1 MLGTKLL
8 TYDTRISTFVRNKT
22 RSMMFKDKVLLA
34 VVITNLLSALRKD
47 LRIVYSRDWNKVPKN
62 SKRKFT
68 ARQVIKCM
76 DFLAA
81 EGYVIN
87 TVGVGSKIVELREPS
102 TIEPT
107 EKFLQEFNA
116 SCTTTLVQA
125 EQAYLEASQGIV
137 LRDSNKEDMEFK
149 MTPELEKMK
158 KVVLDLNQMN
168 HKHNILSRDGLQLSN
183 IYTRVFNE
191 SFAYGGRFY
200 RADILQMHH
209 KDDAQRLDVTIDG
222 KKVVEVDY
230 QNLHFRIAAV
240 NEGVD
245 MSKIPLDMYADI
257 LIDPFNKLDRRIIK
271 LAVNIMFNAYD
282 RDTARY
288 AIQSEINRLSKA
300 DKLVYTLGNAESV
313 LLTVEQSYELFTEL
327 FYMDD
332 SYGRILQNMDSNL
345 ASAVL
350 EVFIKQGIPILCVH
364 DSFIVEM
371 KYMDLLCR
379 TMSGKFREVF
389 STDCD
394 VPMSV
399 KWKDTEGEVLEKKI
413 II

>member
-8 TYDTRISTFVRNKT
+8 TYDTRLSTFVRNKT

-68 ARQVIKCM
+68 ARQVIKCVA
-76 DFLAA
+76 FLAA

>member
-8 TYDTRISTFVRNKT
+8 TYDTRLSTFVRNKT

>member
-68 ARQVIKCM
+68 ARQVIKCV

>member
-8 TYDTRISTFVRNKT
+8 TYDVSIDKRVRNKVHT
-22 RSMMFKDKVLLA
+22 LPFKNKVLMC
-34 VVITNLLSALRKD
+34 VIITNILSAVRKD
-47 LRIVYSRDWNKVPKN
+47 LKIVYSRSNGKSPKN

-68 ARQVIKCM
+68 ARQVIKCV
-76 DFLAA
+76 DFLAS
-81 EGYVIN
+81 ENYIIN
-87 TVGVGSKIVELREPS
+87 TIGKGSKIVELRTPS

-107 EKFLQEFNA
+107 EKFLKEFNA
-116 SCTTTLVQA
+116 KDTATLVQA
-125 EQAYLEASQGIV
+125 EQAYLEASQGVV
-137 LRDSNKEDMEFK
+137 LRDSNKQDMEFK

-158 KVVLDLNQMN
+158 KVVLDLNSMN
-168 HKHNILSRDGLQLSN
+168 YKHSILSKEGLQLSN

-200 RADILQMHH
+200 RADILQMHNR
-209 KDDAQRLDVTIDG
+209 DDAQRLDVTIDG
-222 KKVVEVDY
+222 AKVVEVDY

-245 MSKIPLDMYADI
+245 MTKIPIDMYADI
-257 LIDPFNKLDRRIIK
+257 LIDPFNKIDRRIVK

-282 RDTARY
+282 RDTARC
-288 AIQSEINRLSKA
+288 AIQSEVNRLSKA
-300 DKLVYTLGNAESV
+300 DKMVYTLGNAESV

-345 ASAVL
+345 ASTVL
-350 EVFIKQGIPILCVH
+350 EVFIKQDIPILCVH

-371 KYMDLLCR
+371 KHMDLLCR
-379 TMSGKFREVF
+379 TMSDKFREVF

-399 KWKDTEGEVLEKKI
+399 KWKDQDGEIIEKKI